1 MRTTFLRHAAPV
13 LLLAGGLAA
22 CGRPTPADGSGGVPV
37 GSSLSGRTDRP
48 ATEASADPAKGAAV
62 TDIVRKAMDEYK
74 LKAVIYRVTID
85 GKNIVTAALGESM
98 SGVPATTDMHFR
110 NGSVAESYIANLLLQ
125 LVEEKKVSLDDKLS
139 KWLPDLPHADEV
151 SLRDLISLTSG
162 YRDFVPDPGF
172 LKVNDTE
179 PYKRW
184 VPEEI
189 LRYAHLDLPL
199 LYPPGTNWNYAH
211 TNFVILGMALDKI
224 NGEPLNKVLQEKV
237 LGPLGLTN
245 TTDPGSPVIAE
256 PVLHAWDSEQRSV
269 YSIPSSLP
277 FYVDSTYWDTS
288 WSLAK
293 GAIQTTNIYDM
304 DKTAIAIGNGKLLS
318 PESFKAMTNTKMRDQ
333 GGPIP
338 GCQPQ
343 DDNQCHRGDLAYTYG
358 MGVVIKGNW
367 LMQDPLVNGYSALEA
382 YLPSQRIAISL
393 VVTFGEDAFDKTT
406 GSYPNEAVPIFEQI
420 GAMLAPNDAPPAAP
434 GDQTPPPGGLALLAC
449 SPSHDRDALWVERP

>member
-1 MRTTFLRHAAPV
+1 MAEV
-13 LLLAGGLAA
+13 
-22 CGRPTPADGSGGVPV
+22 SV
-37 GSSLSGRTDRP
+37 
-48 ATEASADPAKGAAV
+48 ASADPAKAA
-62 TDIVRKAMDEYK
+62 DVRNIIRTAMDTYK
-74 LKAVIYRVTID
+74 LRAVIVRVTID
-85 GKNIVTAALGESM
+85 GEDVITEAFGSSMTGVAAS
-98 SGVPATTDMHFR
+98 TDMHFR
-110 NGSVAESYIANLLLQ
+110 NGSVAESYIANVLLQ
-125 LVEEKKVSLDDKLS
+125 LVDQKQISLDGKLS

-151 SLRDLISLTSG
+151 SLGNLISMTSG
-162 YRDFVPDPGF
+162 YRDFVPDPEF
-172 LKVNDTE
+172 LKVNDTQ
-179 PYKRW
+179 PYKTW
-184 VPEEI
+184 TPEEI
-189 LRYAHLDLPL
+189 LPYAHLDLPL

-211 TNFVILGMALDKI
+211 TNFVILGMALDRI
-224 NGEPLNKVLQEKV
+224 TGQPLNKVLQDKV

-269 YSIPSSLP
+269 YNIPPSLP

-333 GGPIP
+333 GGPVP
-338 GCQPQ
+338 GCP
-343 DDNQCHRGDLAYTYG
+343 QCHRGDEAYTYG

-367 LMQDPLVNGYSALEA
+367 LLQDPLCNGYSALEA

-393 VVTFGEDAFDKTT
+393 VVTFAERAFNKTT

-420 GAMLAPNDAPPAAP
+420 GAKLAPDDAPPPAP
-434 GDQTPPPGGLALLAC
+434 GDQTPPPGG
-449 SPSHDRDALWVERP
+449 

>member
-1 MRTTFLRHAAPV
+1 MRTTALRHAAPI
-13 LLLAGGLAA
+13 LLLVGVLAA
-22 CGRPTPADGSGGVPV
+22 CNSLTPSV
-37 GSSLSGRTDRP
+37 GSRGAPGGSSVSCRTG
-48 ATEASADPAKGAAV
+48 ATAIEASADPAKGAAV

-85 GKNIVTAALGESM
+85 GENIVTAALGESM
-98 SGVPATTDMHFR
+98 SGVPATPDMHFR

-125 LVEEKKVSLDDKLS
+125 LVEEEKVSLDDKIS
-139 KWLPDLPHADEV
+139 NWLPDLPHADEV
-151 SLRDLISLTSG
+151 SLRNLISMTSG
-162 YRDFVPDPGF
+162 YRDFVPDAGF
-172 LKVNDTE
+172 LKVNDTQ
-179 PYKRW
+179 PYKTW

-189 LRYAHLDLPL
+189 LVYAHLDLPL

-224 NGEPLNKVLQEKV
+224 NGRPLNDVLQDKV

-256 PVLHAWDSEQRSV
+256 PVLHAWDSEQRST
-269 YSIPSSLP
+269 YNIPASLP

-288 WSLAK
+288 WSLSK
-293 GAIQTTNIYDM
+293 GAIQTTNICDM
-304 DKTAIAIGNGKLLS
+304 DTTAIAVGNGKLLS
-318 PESFKAMTNTKMRDQ
+318 PESFKLMTTANMRE

-338 GCQPQ
+338 GC
-343 DDNQCHRGDLAYTYG
+343 DQCHRGNDQYAYG

-367 LMQDPLVNGYSALEA
+367 LLQDPLVNGYSALEA

-393 VVTFGEDAFDKTT
+393 VATFAEEAFDKTT

-420 GAMLAPNDAPPAAP
+420 GAMLAPNDAPPVAP
-434 GDQTPPPGGLALLAC
+434 GDQTPPPGG
-449 SPSHDRDALWVERP
+449 

>member
-1 MRTTFLRHAAPV
+1 M
-13 LLLAGGLAA
+13 
-22 CGRPTPADGSGGVPV
+22 ADGSVAPAHPV
-37 GSSLSGRTDRP
+37 KAADVRNIIRT
-48 ATEASADPAKGAAV
+48 
-62 TDIVRKAMDEYK
+62 AMDTYK
-74 LKAVIYRVTID
+74 LKAVIVRVTID
-85 GKNIVTAALGESM
+85 GEDVITEAFGNSM
-98 SGVPATTDMHFR
+98 TGVPASTDMHFR

-125 LVEEKKVSLDDKLS
+125 LVDEKKVSLDDKLS

-151 SLRDLISLTSG
+151 SLGNLISMTSG
-162 YRDFVPDPGF
+162 YRDFVPDPEF
-172 LKVNDTE
+172 LKVNDTQ
-179 PYKRW
+179 PYKPW
-184 VPEEI
+184 IPEEI
-189 LRYAHLDLPL
+189 LLYAHLDLPL

-211 TNFVILGMALDKI
+211 TNFVILGMALDRI
-224 NGEPLNKVLQEKV
+224 TGQPLNKVLQDKV

-269 YSIPSSLP
+269 YNIPPSLP

-318 PESFKAMTNTKMRDQ
+318 PEAFKTMTNTKMRDQ
-333 GGPIP
+333 GGPVP
-338 GCQPQ
+338 GCP
-343 DDNQCHRGDLAYTYG
+343 QCHRGNDAYTYG

-367 LMQDPLVNGYSALEA
+367 LLQDPLCNGYSALEA

-393 VVTFGEDAFDKTT
+393 VVTFAEGAFDKTT

-420 GAMLAPNDAPPAAP
+420 GAKLAPNDPPPSAP
-434 GDQTPPPGGLALLAC
+434 GDQTPPPGG
-449 SPSHDRDALWVERP
+449 